1 MQKINLRTM
10 CYLLTIYIK
19 RIRELIPGA
28 REKIAQAER
37 ER

>member
-1 MQKINLRTM
+1 M

-19 RIRELIPGA
+19 RIRELSPGA
-28 REKIAQAER
+28 RVKVAQAER